1 MQVEPP
7 PPPLSDDR
15 SASDLAR
22 RHLVKS
28 KRLNFGG
35 IPPFTYLKTQRTRGN
50 LNSRPSTP
58 VEQPTPSDDTAE
70 IDLNDTGVDLNN
82 SQDIY
87 KWAVIYE
94 NQRGS
99 AFASSVSSK
108 EYSPHLS

>member
-1 MQVEPP
+1 MQVE

-15 SASDLAR
+15 STSDLAR

-35 IPPFTYLKTQRTRGN
+35 IPPLTYLKAQRTRGN
-50 LNSRPSTP
+50 LNSQPSI
-58 VEQPTPSDDTAE
+58 PSDDTAE
-70 IDLNDTGVDLNN
+70 IDLNDTGVDLNS

-99 AFASSVSSK
+99 AFASSVSNK